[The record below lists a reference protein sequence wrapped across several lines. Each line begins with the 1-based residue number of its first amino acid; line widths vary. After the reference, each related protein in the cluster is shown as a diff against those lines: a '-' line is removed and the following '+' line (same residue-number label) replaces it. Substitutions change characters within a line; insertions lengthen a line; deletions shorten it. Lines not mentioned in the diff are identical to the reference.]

1 MVEWGDR
8 IMTKLYAPPGLCSL
22 GIDDTDYLV
31 AADGTID
38 IGDQHL
44 AAALAHGCR
53 VEQQEPESAPAE
65 AGVEGVLGR
74 IEDRVAALEARL
86 GQIEA
91 DTARRRRDP
100 APRTGL

>member
-1 MVEWGDR
+1 MVEQRDR

-31 AADGTID
+31 SADGTID

-53 VEQQEPESAPAE
+53 PDQPEPASAPPE
-65 AGVEGVLGR
+65 AGVDGVLGR
-74 IEDRVAALEARL
+74 IEDRVAAIEARL

-100 APRTGL
+100 APRAGL